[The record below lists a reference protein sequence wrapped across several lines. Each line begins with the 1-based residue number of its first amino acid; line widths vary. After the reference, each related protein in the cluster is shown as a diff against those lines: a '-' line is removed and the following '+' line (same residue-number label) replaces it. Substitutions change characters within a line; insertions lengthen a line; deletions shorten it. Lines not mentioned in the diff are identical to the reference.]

1 MSRKR
6 QNNAVRWRTSEAS
19 FNYKSLFEQQAI
31 SMKSWLENLG
41 TSILTQRVILIS
53 HPEMKLHP
61 QKPTIHALT
70 CRLLIHWT
78 SKVSVTSPK
87 TDDMQFQ
94 YIKKTPDPS
103 AENAHNAFTISS
115 NVSVQP
121 AHFSH
126 AKIFLFPIMV
136 REVRIGMTLWRVRHQ
151 NC

>member
-1 MSRKR
+1 M
-6 QNNAVRWRTSEAS
+6 ED
-19 FNYKSLFEQQAI
+19 FNYESLFEQQAI

-53 HPEMKLHP
+53 QMKLHP

-70 CRLLIHWT
+70 CRLLIHRT

-115 NVSVQP
+115 NVSIQP
-121 AHFSH
+121 AHFGH
-126 AKIFLFPIMV
+126 AKQFSNFPIPNY
-136 REVRIGMTLWRVRHQ
+136 G
-151 NC
+151 